1 MKVSKEGKQSKDQ
14 TSEQLAKQKAKNDV
28 EFGADIQLGNSQ
40 NQSQKKSGRQVN
52 KK

>member
-1 MKVSKEGKQSKDQ
+1 MSKQGKKSMDQ

-28 EFGADIQLGNSQ
+28 EFGTDIRVGNSKD
-40 NQSQKKSGRQVN
+40 QSQKKSGKQVN

>member
-1 MKVSKEGKQSKDQ
+1 MSKQGKKSMDQ

-28 EFGADIQLGNSQ
+28 EFGTDIQVGNSKG
-40 NQSQKKSGRQVN
+40 QSQKKSGEQVN

>member
-1 MKVSKEGKQSKDQ
+1 MSKQGKKSMDQ

-28 EFGADIQLGNSQ
+28 EFGADTQVGNAKG
-40 NQSQKKSGRQVN
+40 QSQKKSGRQTN

>member
-1 MKVSKEGKQSKDQ
+1 MSKQGKKSMDQ

-28 EFGADIQLGNSQ
+28 EFASDIQIENEKG
-40 NQSQKKSGRQVN
+40 QSQKKSGKQIN

>member
-1 MKVSKEGKQSKDQ
+1 MSKQGKKNMDQ

-28 EFGADIQLGNSQ
+28 EFASDTQIGNS
-40 NQSQKKSGRQVN
+40 NGQSQKKSGTQVN

>member
-1 MKVSKEGKQSKDQ
+1 MSKQGKKSMDQ

-28 EFGADIQLGNSQ
+28 EFASDSGVTSGKSY
-40 NQSQKKSGRQVN
+40 SQKKSGTQVN

>member
-1 MKVSKEGKQSKDQ
+1 MSKQGMKSMDQ

-28 EFGADIQLGNSQ
+28 EFASDTQIGNSKG
-40 NQSQKKSGRQVN
+40 QSQKKSGKQLN